1 VNQIFLIPFIF
12 FILLTTAHAEQIYR
26 CIDSDGND
34 FITTTPQ
41 DGMKCVAGE
50 SKEGS
55 SSPSP
60 KASKIQAKSSQNAL
74 DMCENLYRESEEIND
89 EIKSFDFRLSE
100 LQKKQFDIRQRNIE
114 NKRSQKVE
122 FEETKPLR
130 DEQYKINQQVSL
142 LYQKKSLISNDIRR
156 HKCDQIKQDLSRLN
170 QGSTIHNAKDSS
182 WGSRKGS
189 TLIMRKKETTII
201 IKN

>member
-1 VNQIFLIPFIF
+1 MNQIFLIPFIF

-26 CIDSDGND
+26 CVDSDGND
-34 FITTTPQ
+34 SITTSPQ

-50 SKEGS
+50 SKEGQ

-60 KASKIQAKSSQNAL
+60 KASKVQDKSSQNVL
-74 DMCENLYRESEEIND
+74 DTCENLYRESEEIND

-100 LQKKQFDIRQRNIE
+100 LQKKQFDIRQRNVE
-114 NKRSQKVE
+114 NKRSQRVE
-122 FEETKPLR
+122 SEETKPLR

-156 HKCDQIKQDLSRLN
+156 YKCDQIKHDLSRIN
-170 QGSTIHNAKDSS
+170 QGSSINNAKDSS
-182 WGSRKGS
+182 QGSRKS
-189 TLIMRKKETTII
+189 TLIMRKKGSTVII
-201 IKN
+201 RN